1 MDLYTVLGVTRTAS
15 ADELKAAFRKKALQ
29 YHPDRQVQV
38 WLFAKHRTGLIQAQ
52 PENTSP
58 KFEQ

>member
-29 YHPDRQVQV
+29 YHPDRQVQA
-38 WLFAKHRTGLIQAQ
+38 WLFASITLA
-52 PENTSP
+52 
-58 KFEQ
+58 